1 MRPNQNTSWNKIYDL
16 WLMNGELKHL
26 LRIHKIRR
34 YLEHGRLKADQ
45 EYDNLIAQLVGLLE
59 LQNHSGSATETFWT
73 SDAGSDTTD
82 IILQLTRPS
91 QNVQLPNLSD
101 NNDVVEFLEN
111 RLGIRIKP
119 QPTEHYPTHPLWILW
134 YSFAIGARNHNHR
147 TALWLY
153 KEVLV
158 HYMNSNDYEKAARV
172 LQYAT
177 NIKVKIGPLPL
188 LHPYI
193 IRKVMYTNMM
203 HSV

>member
-1 MRPNQNTSWNKIYDL
+1 MMNRLRLSWNEIYDL

-34 YLEHGRLKADQ
+34 YLEHGRLKTDQ
-45 EYDNLIAQLVGLLE
+45 ECDNLIAQLVGLLE
-59 LQNHSGSATETFWT
+59 LQNQNGSVTETFWT
-73 SDAGSDTTD
+73 SDTGSASGTME

-91 QNVQLPNLSD
+91 QNIQLPDLSD
-101 NNDVVEFLEN
+101 NTDIAEFLEN

-134 YSFAIGARNHNHR
+134 HSFAISARNHGHR
-147 TALWLY
+147 TVLWLY

-158 HYMNSNDYEKAARV
+158 HYMNINDYKKAARV

-177 NIKVKIGPLPL
+177 NIKVNIGPLPL

-193 IRKVMYTNMM
+193 IRKVMYANLDR
-203 HSV
+203 